1 MPIAKSVQARK
12 CVMLWLFKDM
22 IIDTHAHLDF
32 PDFKEDIDDVIK
44 RAEEVGVKYII
55 NVGTSVGTSVKS
67 IELTEKYNHIY
78 ASVGIHPNTAS
89 NVSEDD
95 WSRLEALA
103 GQDKVV
109 AIGETGLDYYRDRSK
124 KEDQKRLFHKHMELA
139 VKHNLPVI
147 IHNRE
152 ASEDCLEIVRKYS
165 GRVHGV
171 IHCFAGSRVDAKE
184 FLELGFHVSFA
195 GPITFPKAENLREAL
210 KAVSVEKLLL
220 ETDCPFLSPQ
230 PKRGKRNEPSFLQ
243 YTVPALAELYK
254 LTVDDIERITTLN
267 AKKLFG
273 IAQSVEKPEIAYVI
287 RNSLYLN
294 ITSRCPNKCVFCTR
308 ETAPYVKGHYLGTDS
323 EPTVEELKSAI
334 GDTSG
339 YDEVVFCG
347 FGESTERMDVLKEI
361 AGYLKK
367 KGSKI
372 RLDTNGLGDLIN
384 GRPICE
390 ELRGLVDTICI
401 SLNTNIE
408 EEYQKLCHS
417 EYDDQAYP
425 ALISFIKEARDYIPD
440 VMISIVGMP
449 EIDVEACRKIA
460 EDLGVRF
467 RVREYNNVG

>member
-1 MPIAKSVQARK
+1 
-12 CVMLWLFKDM
+12 M

-32 PDFKEDIDDVIK
+32 PDFKDDLDDVIK
-44 RAEEVGVKYII
+44 RAGEVGVEYII
-55 NVGTSVGTSVKS
+55 NVGTSVATSVKS
-67 IELTEKYNHIY
+67 IELAKKYDHIY
-78 ASVGIHPNTAS
+78 ASVGIHPNSAS
-89 NVSEDD
+89 NVPSDD

-103 GQDKVV
+103 VESKVV

-124 KEDQKRLFHKHMELA
+124 KEDQKRLFLQHMELA

-152 ASEDCLEIVRKYS
+152 ASSDCLEIVRKYS
-165 GRVHGV
+165 GRVNGV
-171 IHCFAGSRVDAKE
+171 IHCFAGSRDDAKE
-184 FLELGFHVSFA
+184 FLELGFYISFA

-210 KAVSVEKLLL
+210 KAVPVEKLLL

-230 PKRGKRNEPSFLQ
+230 PKRGKRNEPSYLQ
-243 YTVPALAELYK
+243 YTISALTELYK
-254 LTVDDIERITTLN
+254 LTVEDIERITTLS

-273 IAQSVEKPEIAYVI
+273 IAQSDTKPEIAYVI

-294 ITSRCPNKCVFCTR
+294 ITSRCPNKCVFCSR

-323 EPTVEELKSAI
+323 EPTVEELKDAI
-334 GDTSG
+334 GDPSG

-347 FGESTERMDVLKEI
+347 FGESTERLDVLKEI
-361 AGYLKK
+361 AGYLKGR
-367 KGSKI
+367 GSKV

-390 ELRGLVDTICI
+390 ELKGLIDTICI

-425 ALISFIKEARDYIPD
+425 ALISFIKSVRDYIPD

-449 EIDVEACRKIA
+449 GIDVEACRKIA

>member
-1 MPIAKSVQARK
+1 
-12 CVMLWLFKDM
+12 M

-32 PDFKEDIDDVIK
+32 PDFKDDINDVIK
-44 RAEEVGVKYII
+44 RAKDVGVEYII

-67 IELTEKYNHIY
+67 IELTEKYDHIY
-78 ASVGIHPNTAS
+78 ASVGIHPNAAS
-89 NVSEDD
+89 KVSGDD

-103 GQDKVV
+103 GQSKVV
-109 AIGETGLDYYRDRSK
+109 AIGETGLDYYRDHSK
-124 KEDQKRLFHKHMELA
+124 KEDQKRLFYQHMELA

-152 ASEDCLEIVRKYS
+152 ASSDCLEIVRKYS
-165 GRVHGV
+165 GRVNGV
-171 IHCFAGSRVDAKE
+171 IHCFAGSRDDAKE
-184 FLELGFHVSFA
+184 FLELGFYISFA

-210 KAVSVEKLLL
+210 KAVPVEKLLL

-230 PKRGKRNEPSFLQ
+230 PKRGKRNEPSYLQ
-243 YTVPALAELYK
+243 YTIPALAELYK
-254 LTVDDIERITTLN
+254 LTVEDIERITTLS
-267 AKKLFG
+267 AKNLFG
-273 IAQSVEKPEIAYVI
+273 ITQSDTKPEIAYVI

-294 ITSRCPNKCVFCTR
+294 ITSRCPNKCVFCSR
-308 ETAPYVKGHYLGTDS
+308 ETSPYVKGHYLGTDS
-323 EPTVEELKSAI
+323 EPTVEELKDAI
-334 GDTSG
+334 GDPSG

-347 FGESTERMDVLKEI
+347 FGESTERLDVLKDI
-361 AGYLKK
+361 AGYLKE
-367 KGSKI
+367 KGSKV

-390 ELRGLVDTICI
+390 ELKGLVDTICI

-408 EEYQKLCHS
+408 DEYQKLCHS

-449 EIDVEACRKIA
+449 EIDVEACRNIA